1 MILQSNGNH
10 VQLHGMPPS
19 MHALSL
25 IEIQLISDV
34 EPQPAESPQPV

>member
-1 MILQSNGNH
+1 
-10 VQLHGMPPS
+10 